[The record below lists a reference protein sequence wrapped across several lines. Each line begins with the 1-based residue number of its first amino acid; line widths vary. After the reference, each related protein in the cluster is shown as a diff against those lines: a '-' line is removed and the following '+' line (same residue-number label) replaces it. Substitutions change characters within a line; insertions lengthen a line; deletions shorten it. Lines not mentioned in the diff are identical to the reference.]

1 MSHKI
6 RYLVLILVVLGA
18 VVIRD
23 IVFVRH
29 MLPRILIQPA
39 PRAIAHT
46 FVEAI
51 TSGDLELAKS
61 LTDGTPD
68 CVANMA
74 RTFERYSPKYLGVP
88 VDEIIVPYSFW
99 YTNDPARETIDFTF
113 SDRDNWPATAGVVT
127 LQATYRMF
135 GKRYTCGALFNDPV
149 QPTTK

>member
-6 RYLVLILVVLGA
+6 RYLVVILVVLG
-18 VVIRD
+18 VVAIRD

-29 MLPRILIQPA
+29 VLPRMLIQPS
-39 PRAIAHT
+39 PDAIADT
-46 FVEAI
+46 FVKAI
-51 TSGDLELAKS
+51 TAGDLNLALS

-68 CVANMA
+68 CVANMVQ
-74 RTFERYSPKYLGVP
+74 TFERYSPKYLGVP
-88 VDEIIVPYSFW
+88 VDEIIVPYTFW

-127 LQATYRMF
+127 LQATYRLF

-149 QPTTK
+149 QPAAK